1 MWQDNVNGLF
11 EFCSGFFI
19 LLHCLKMFQDKGV
32 RGVSFLAAVYFTA
45 WSYWNLH
52 YYPHLHQWWSFG
64 GGIFTTMAHTIWFL
78 MIVYY
83 IRKERNEHKDCN
95 IHR

>member
-1 MWQDNVNGLF
+1 MWQDSVNGMF
-11 EFCSGFFI
+11 EFLSGFFI
-19 LLHCLKMFQDKGV
+19 LLHCIKMFRDKKI

-52 YYPHLHQWWSFG
+52 YYPNLNQWWSFTG
-64 GGIFTTMAHTIWFL
+64 GVFTTIAHTIWFT

-83 IRKERNEHKDCN
+83 IRKERNDKN
-95 IHR
+95 SLPRS

>member
-1 MWQDNVNGLF
+1 MWQDNINGMF

-19 LLHCLKMFQDKGV
+19 LLHCVKMFRDKKI
-32 RGVSFLAAVYFTA
+32 RGVSFLAAVYFTT

-52 YYPHLHQWWSFG
+52 YYPHLRQWWSFG
-64 GGIFTTMAHTIWFL
+64 GGVFTTVAHTIWLL

-83 IRKERNEHKDCN
+83 WRKERHENRN
-95 IHR
+95 RVS

>member
-1 MWQDNVNGLF
+1 MWQDNMNGLF

-19 LLHCLKMFQDKGV
+19 LLHCIKMFRDKKV
-32 RGVSFLAAVYFTA
+32 QGVSILAVIFFTA

-64 GGIFTTMAHTIWFL
+64 GGAFTTLAHTIWAS
-78 MIVYY
+78 MTIYY
-83 IRKERNEHKDCN
+83 LRKGRNEQEH
-95 IHR
+95 